1 MSSLYRPLPDDALR
15 IVAKGRKRTCL
26 PRACTYK
33 VVSCRAGT
41 ATRRNREGLARAPP
55 LEGHDNARVLMH
67 SYHPIVASWVFEKI
81 VSFAHPL
88 WFLKTAHARDLIAC
102 GAKVL
107 SARARGQR
115 KRRTFQRC
123 WALRVPEDASSH
135 FGSTLV
141 GHPPRLACGR
151 PIAPPAPPLR
161 CEIASPLRSLSRPV
175 GRWDKFRRSRA
186 AAGRTFRAPARA
198 HVMQPAPALNV
209 STSKEKVD
217 AENNHVRRDVARR
230 CCGDAG

>member
-33 VVSCRAGT
+33 VVSCRAGA

-88 WFLKTAHARDLIAC
+88 WFLKTAHARDLDS
-102 GAKVL
+102 L
-107 SARARGQR
+107 RGQGFER
-115 KRRTFQRC
+115 PRPGATK
-123 WALRVPEDASSH
+123 AAH
-135 FGSTLV
+135 ISTLL
-141 GHPPRLACGR
+141 GLACSRGCLLAFR
-151 PIAPPAPPLR
+151 LDPRWPPP
-161 CEIASPLRSLSRPV
+161 SL
-175 GRWDKFRRSRA
+175 GLRA
-186 AAGRTFRAPARA
+186 AYCAAGSPTTLRDR
-198 HVMQPAPALNV
+198 QPAPVIIPASRAL
-209 STSKEKVD
+209 
-217 AENNHVRRDVARR
+217 
-230 CCGDAG
+230 G